1 MEETIH
7 GTTMPVLELSLAD
20 GESIVSEAG
29 EFSWMSDAIQMATNT
44 GGGMGGKGIMG
55 AVKRAVSG
63 ASFMM
68 TTYTAQGGA
77 GSIAF
82 ASKVPGHI
90 LPIDV
95 SPGNEFMVHRH
106 GFMAATPGIELSMG
120 FQQSFRGGVFG
131 GEGFI
136 LQKIGGTGR
145 AFVDL
150 SGEVIVYDLAAGQ
163 SMRVHPGHAGLF
175 QASVTFTVQ
184 KVPGLANR
192 YMGSDGHHFAV
203 LTGPGRIWLQSMP
216 IAVLAG
222 VIGEYM
228 PDRDDHRGVEGAAAG
243 VGAAKVLGDMFK

>member
-7 GTTMPVLELSLAD
+7 GTTMPVLELSLQP

-29 EFSWMSDAIQMATNT
+29 EFSWMSDAVQMQTNT

-55 AVKRAVSG
+55 ALKRAVSG
-63 ASFMM
+63 STFMM
-68 TTYTAQGGA
+68 TTYAVEGGP

-95 SPGNEFMVHRH
+95 AVGNEFMVHRH
-106 GFMAATPGIELSMG
+106 GFMAATPGVELSMG

-131 GEGFI
+131 GEGFV
-136 LQKIGGTGR
+136 LQKIGGAGR

-150 SGEVIVYDLAAGQ
+150 SGEVVIYDLQPGQ
-163 SMRVHPGHAGLF
+163 TMRVHPGHVGLF
-175 QASVTFTVQ
+175 QATVNFSVQ

-203 LTGPGRIWLQSMP
+203 LSGPGRIWLQSMP
-216 IAVLAG
+216 LPVLAG
-222 VIGEYM
+222 VINEYL
-228 PDRDDHRGVEGAAAG
+228 PDRDGHPVETGVTAGAT
-243 VGAAKVLGDMFK
+243 AKVLGDMFR

>member
-68 TTYTAQGGA
+68 TTYTAQGGP
-77 GSIAF
+77 GSVAF

-95 SPGNEFMVHRH
+95 APGNEFMVHRH

-120 FQQSFRGGVFG
+120 FQQSFKGGIFG
-131 GEGFI
+131 GEGLV

-150 SGEVIVYDLAAGQ
+150 SGEVIVYDLA
-163 SMRVHPGHAGLF
+163 PGSRCACTP
-175 QASVTFTVQ
+175 AM
-184 KVPGLANR
+184 PGSSRLRCSSRRRRCRAWPT
-192 YMGSDGHHFAV
+192 A
-203 LTGPGRIWLQSMP
+203 TW
-216 IAVLAG
+216 
-222 VIGEYM
+222 
-228 PDRDDHRGVEGAAAG
+228 DRTATTSPS
-243 VGAAKVLGDMFK
+243 